1 MDPFAQAHLSELLS
15 AARLGPPVPSVDPDE
30 HKPRSLMTFSAA
42 LAALKGVGAI
52 SDEDIT
58 DWTNRMLEALGE
70 EPLEPLPEIAG
81 VKRVRLINFA
91 GKRQPP
97 PRPPDPSPMSRFIAL
112 VPVNEPD
119 RPLEYGG
126 RIQILG
132 VELYSDK
139 VAVNWRLA
147 PMPAYEAVFADEL
160 ADQEP
165 DLEGL
170 SDDFKKILREKLVRR
185 LQMEKRFIN
194 LVDDVGTE
202 YRSTGGGSGGGG
214 DERRGNSDFAPG
226 VPAQVRRLTVQWDQF
241 DFDVHLPPNRDSS

>member
-15 AARLGPPVPSVDPDE
+15 AARLGPPVPNVDPDD
-30 HKPRSLMTFSAA
+30 HKARTLMTFNAA
-42 LAALKGVGAI
+42 LSALKGVAAI
-52 SDEDIT
+52 SDEDMA
-58 DWTNRMLEALGE
+58 DWTNRMLVALGE
-70 EPLEPLPEIAG
+70 EPLEPLREIAG
-81 VKRVRLINFA
+81 VKRVRLINFG
-91 GKRQPP
+91 GKRP
-97 PRPPDPSPMSRFIAL
+97 PRWPDPRPLSRFIAL

-147 PMPAYEAVFADEL
+147 PMPDYEAVFAAEL

-170 SDDFKKILREKLVRR
+170 PDDYKKILRDKLVQR
-185 LQMEKRFIN
+185 LQMQKRFIS

-202 YRSTGGGSGGGG
+202 YRPTGGGSGGGG

-226 VPAQVRRLTVQWDQF
+226 VPAAAQRLTVQWDEMEF
-241 DFDVHLPPNRDSS
+241 EVPLPPTRDSS

>member
-15 AARLGPPVPSVDPDE
+15 AARLGPLVPTVDPDE
-30 HKPRSLMTFSAA
+30 HKARTLMSFNAA

-52 SDEDIT
+52 SDEDMA
-58 DWTNRMLEALGE
+58 DWTNRMLVALGE
-70 EPLEPLPEIAG
+70 ESLGALPEIAG
-81 VKRVRLINFA
+81 VNRVRFVNFS
-91 GKRQPP
+91 GKRPPRRADPP
-97 PRPPDPSPMSRFIAL
+97 PVSRFIAL

-132 VELYSDK
+132 VELYTDK

-147 PMPAYEAVFADEL
+147 PIPDYEAVFAAEL

-170 SDDFKKILREKLVRR
+170 PDDYRKILRDKLIRR
-185 LQMEKRFIN
+185 LQMQKRFIS

-214 DERRGNSDFAPG
+214 DERRGHSDFAPG
-226 VPAQVRRLTVQWDQF
+226 VPAEIRRLTVRWDEMEF
-241 DFDVHLPPNRDSS
+241 EVPLPPTRDSS